1 MSTTYE
7 DDSEER
13 RRAERFP
20 INYEFS
26 SLAPGSV
33 IFVSNIS
40 ETGAFIQSRQRL
52 PIGTALE
59 LRFTVL
65 LDDPVV
71 ISASGRVVY
80 HGDDPRGMGVE
91 FTDVT
96 PEMALRLAD
105 VVSQARAAAADE
117 SQQALRIRELSQD
130 ELAQLE
136 DDDDDDDDDDASLS
150 SMSLSASMT
159 AELSMSQLEEVAT
172 PEYEELTEDEPE
184 EEEPEYEDF

>member
-1 MSTTYE
+1 MSTIEYE
-7 DDSEER
+7 DENDER

-26 SLAPGSV
+26 SLPPGSV
-33 IFVSNIS
+33 IHVSNIS
-40 ETGAFIQSRQRL
+40 ETGGFIQSRQRL
-52 PIGTALE
+52 PKGTTVD

-71 ISASGRVVY
+71 IAATGRVVY

-91 FTDVT
+91 FSDVS

-117 SQQALRIRELSQD
+117 SQQALRIRELTAE
-130 ELAQLE
+130 ELAMLE
-136 DDDDDDDDDDASLS
+136 DDDDDDDDDP
-150 SMSLSASMT
+150 SASMT
-159 AELSMSQLEEVAT
+159 SELSLSSIQEIPEFGVGEPSEE
-172 PEYEELTEDEPE
+172 P
-184 EEEPEYEDF
+184 EPEYEDF